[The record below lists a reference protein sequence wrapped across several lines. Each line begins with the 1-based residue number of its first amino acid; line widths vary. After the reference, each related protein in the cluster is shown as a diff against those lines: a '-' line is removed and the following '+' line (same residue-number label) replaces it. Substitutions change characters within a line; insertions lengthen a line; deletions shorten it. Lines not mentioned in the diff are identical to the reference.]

1 MAPIATLSRVGA
13 GNGVQKHNA
22 DWRNTP
28 KATPTRQ
35 LQSHNTNG
43 SSKQQPLKPLTRDT
57 RRILTENT
65 EKLMQEREE
74 VDQAL
79 LRESQRDK
87 AELTAEDW
95 LPREK
100 LLKKIKTLANQERR
114 HLHSQKKLID
124 ERQRLYKCDPSS
136 ERAIDLDLLR
146 SLQWKFKKHLSTYL
160 EDRERIFQTGEYDE
174 DSSSSGSKYSSDSS
188 SDGDEYVPTEWN
200 SGPGKA
206 GPDAIG
212 SSQSETNSNS
222 SNSEDDDKRSI
233 SNLDGAFDSQF
244 RTQTKKRKL
253 VDILAEST
261 PEKEQRKKM
270 KEGTAKK
277 EQTRQDKEQT
287 ATSVSESLSAE
298 SKASSADS
306 NTNSTKTS
314 AVFESMSQRNE
325 PKVKGIIKEETI
337 VKGEAALTNGPRA
350 GVDRIATAKASG
362 VEINVT
368 ATNGVTTNGAIINGA
383 KSNKSKIKTDNAP
396 AVEPWYKIH
405 ARRMM
410 EPDFDDCVYTRP
422 RKRKYQGPTRHN
434 PYLVSGAISDLP
446 KDKKAV
452 RSALPSPPASSS
464 SRSSDRADRPDKP
477 RGGASKANYPKARR
491 QVERSNIDRIKKH
504 VGNSAVNQNQK
515 QAANS
520 RSEPRLSLAA
530 AGDP

>member
-1 MAPIATLSRVGA
+1 MALIAILSRVGA
-13 GNGVQKHNA
+13 GNGVRKHNT

-28 KATPTRQ
+28 KATSTRQ
-35 LQSHNTNG
+35 LQSFSING
-43 SSKQQPLKPLTRDT
+43 SSKQQLVEPLTRDT
-57 RRILTENT
+57 RRILTEKT
-65 EKLMQEREE
+65 EKLIQEREE

-79 LRESQRDK
+79 LRESHRDK

-95 LPREK
+95 LPREN
-100 LLKKIKTLANQERR
+100 LLKKTKTLAKQERR
-114 HLHSQKKLID
+114 HLQSQRKLID

-160 EDRERIFQTGEYDE
+160 EDRERTFQTGEYDE
-174 DSSSSGSKYSSDSS
+174 DASSSGSKCSLDSS
-188 SDGDEYVPTEWN
+188 SDGDEDVRTETN
-200 SGPGKA
+200 SGPGKV
-206 GPDAIG
+206 GPDAVG
-212 SSQSETNSNS
+212 PSQSETNSNS
-222 SNSEDDDKRSI
+222 SDSEDEDNRSI
-233 SNLDGAFDSQF
+233 SNLDGAFDSQV

-253 VDILAEST
+253 VDISADSA

-270 KEGTAKK
+270 KEDKAEK
-277 EQTRQDKEQT
+277 EQARQDKEQT
-287 ATSVSESLSAE
+287 ANSVSESPSVE
-298 SKASSADS
+298 SKASSEDS
-306 NTNSTKTS
+306 NTNATKTS

-325 PKVKGIIKEETI
+325 PKIKGIIKEETTA
-337 VKGEAALTNGPRA
+337 KGDAALTNGQKV
-350 GVDRIATAKASG
+350 GINTIATAKASG

-368 ATNGVTTNGAIINGA
+368 STNGVTTNGAIINGA
-383 KSNKSKIKTDNAP
+383 KSNKYKIKTDSGP
-396 AVEPWYKIH
+396 AIEPWYKTH

-434 PYLVSGAISDLP
+434 PYLVSGAISDFY

-452 RSALPSPPASSS
+452 RNALPSPPASSS
-464 SRSSDRADRPDKP
+464 SLSSDRADRLDKP
-477 RGGASKANYPKARR
+477 RGGASKSNYPKARR

-504 VGNSAVNQNQK
+504 GGKSAVHQNQK

-520 RSEPRLSLAA
+520 RSEPHLSLAS